1 MVGNWVAECTLCKFM
16 ERHVEQDDAL
26 KSATL
31 HSVKSHPDEHA
42 SLTSGRWITHV
53 QNRAADAL
61 GYEVPKP
68 AQDVPPSPQL
78 TDGESTGVNTGN
90 GETEVEGE

>member
-26 KSATL
+26 KVATM

-68 AQDVPPSPQL
+68 AEVLQPSPVL
-78 TDGESTGVNTGN
+78 TAEAPAAEPQS
-90 GETEVEGE
+90 ETQTKPEGA

>member
-1 MVGNWVAECTLCKFM
+1 MEGNWVAECTLCKWA

-26 KSATL
+26 KAATL
-31 HSVKSHPDEHA
+31 HAMKEHTEQQAALA
-42 SLTSGRWITHV
+42 SGKWITHV

-68 AQDVPPSPQL
+68 PQAVQPSPQL
-78 TDGESTGVNTGN
+78 ITDGANTEESATS
-90 GETEVEGE
+90 EQKSEGA

>member
-1 MVGNWVAECTLCKFM
+1 MEGNWVAECTLCKWT

-26 KSATL
+26 KAATS
-31 HSVKSHPDEHA
+31 HSIKQHPDEHA
-42 SLTSGRWITHV
+42 ALSSGKWITHV

-68 AQDVPPSPQL
+68 SEPVQPSQALPAAPTQDDADK
-78 TDGESTGVNTGN
+78 TDN
-90 GETEVEGE
+90 GSLQGA

>member
-1 MVGNWVAECTLCKFM
+1 MQGNWVAECTLCKFM

-26 KSATL
+26 KAATM
-31 HSVKSHPDEHA
+31 HSVKSHPEQHA
-42 SLTSGRWITHV
+42 SLSSGRWITHV

-68 AQDVPPSPQL
+68 TEDLQPSPIL
-78 TDGESTGVNTGN
+78 TAETSAAESQ
-90 GETEVEGE
+90 EKQESSSEGA